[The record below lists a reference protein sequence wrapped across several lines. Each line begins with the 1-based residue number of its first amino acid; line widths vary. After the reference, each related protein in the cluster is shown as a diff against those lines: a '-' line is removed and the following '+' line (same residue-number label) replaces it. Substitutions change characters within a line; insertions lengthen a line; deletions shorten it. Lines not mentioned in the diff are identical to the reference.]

1 MDINIDRL
9 IEENNGKFKAKKSPV
24 LAIAIIVAGLIVSY
38 IPVLTELS
46 KNSGIIVASTGI
58 LLILGGFFSTFF
70 IKSAITYLPTN
81 EKLKR
86 KEYFFDQQVSAEAI
100 DQMIKTE
107 AFEEMEKLA
116 SKNPNA
122 PHMVVSYR
130 TASKSCAICQH
141 FKFVPY
147 QYEAVGDL
155 FVRFKE

>member
-9 IEENNGKFKAKKSPV
+9 INENNGKFKAKKNPT
-24 LAIAIIVAGLIVSY
+24 IAIILILTGLITSY
-38 IPVLTELS
+38 TTVFFSFPKET
-46 KNSGIIVASTGI
+46 GIIVASTGI

-70 IKSAITYLPTN
+70 IKSTITYLPTN

-100 DQMIKTE
+100 DRMIKTE